1 MKIYLFEDEVLL
13 LKSLE
18 FRFTKEGYEVCAF
31 GNGLAAKEQ
40 LRNELPDIIITDIM
54 MPFLNGLEL
63 ISFVRNELCSQV
75 PIIVLSSAGL
85 EKTVV
90 EAFELGADDFITKPF
105 SPSELLIRVKKIGMR
120 IKAGVN

>member
-1 MKIYLFEDEVLL
+1 MKIFLFEDEVLL

-18 FRFTKEGYEVCAF
+18 FRFLKEGYQVATF
-31 GNGLAAKEQ
+31 TDGLTAREHLKT
-40 LRNELPDIIITDIM
+40 ELPDLVITDIM

-63 ISFVRNELCSQV
+63 VSFIRNELKSQV

-85 EKTVV
+85 EKTVL

-105 SPSELLIRVKKIGMR
+105 SPSELLIRVKKISLR
-120 IKAGVN
+120 INAGSM